1 MSPTSGHKPA
11 GRGSRGFTL
20 VEVLVAVSLSA
31 IVFAGI
37 LSAFLFMG
45 RNLTRL
51 INLQTQEVASRRAV
65 RQFTQDLSAAIR
77 LTSSSSTQVALTK
90 PAASGTAAVSYV
102 YTAGAGTFVRTDST
116 GSQTL
121 LSGLTALTITYY
133 NEGGTAISDS
143 PQSVKAVE
151 LAFTT
156 TTGSEPSGT
165 KVAYSTV
172 APRVLLR
179 NKPLLE

>member
-1 MSPTSGHKPA
+1 M
-11 GRGSRGFTL
+11 
-20 VEVLVAVSLSA
+20 VAVGISA
-31 IVFAGI
+31 IVFTGI

-51 INLQTQEVASRRAV
+51 INMQTQEVASRRAV
-65 RQFTQDLSAAIR
+65 RQFTQDLSEAIR
-77 LTSSSSTQVALTK
+77 LTASSSSQVAMTK
-90 PAASGTAAVSYV
+90 PAASGTTAVAYV
-102 YTAGAGTFVRTDST
+102 YSSSAGTFLRTDAT
-116 GSQTL
+116 GTQTL

-133 NEGGTAISDS
+133 NERGASISDS

-156 TTGSEPSGT
+156 TTGSAPSGT
-165 KVAYSTV
+165 QVAYSTV